1 MADGRKVKCVM
12 CQRSE
17 ETSVTGPL
25 STKDGVTA
33 HQNCLLYASGLYCKI
48 TPEFDDLFGFSVE
61 DVRDEVN
68 RGNKLTCSKCKK
80 KGAAAGCEV
89 KRCKKSYHY
98 PCAIEDKAKI
108 TEDPK
113 RGTYGLFCPKH
124 CQQPQGGAKND
135 GSENGMDSDSAVA
148 GTSNNVNGAGS
159 SKVYCLACEKTE
171 GNISLES
178 LSNSIIMLYC
188 DKHVPSSHKRNSSVA
203 GESVCSSDSSSSS
216 SVTHRSPKKRLRVDD
231 RLKIPLKRIL
241 SDSPSCSEDQPNT
254 DMNIFAPIE
263 SDFDESAHSVPEQQ
277 FSKNDDKSLTVSA
290 AGNPQES
297 GDETILSSDA
307 ESQSLLLQEVESCTT
322 RFAPGPALPQ
332 QSVQAEGSSSKQRP
346 NPHIAGP
353 SPARSEQR
361 SVAGSLPC
369 TSVAISSA
377 PPEAVRASF
386 SSSSLSPT
394 APPCDPRPRVSIDSS
409 SFWKSCNAAGC
420 TQAIFTDFIK
430 MLNDISNRI
439 QADQAGQGD
448 YNLAL
453 SVMEAS
459 GKLTEFVDKQQK
471 ELKRKQTELMK
482 AVAAMEDVVTAV
494 RR

>member
-159 SKVYCLACEKTE
+159 SK
-171 GNISLES
+171 
-178 LSNSIIMLYC
+178 
-188 DKHVPSSHKRNSSVA
+188 RNSSVA

-241 SDSPSCSEDQPNT
+241 SDSPSCSEEDQPNT